1 MVKRFVRR
9 AVLPAILLAA
19 TALGGCVYPYP
30 GYYGS
35 PYYAS
40 GYPAYVAAPVVVGGG
55 YYAGGYRGR
64 YWR

>member
-1 MVKRFVRR
+1 MKRFVRR

-19 TALGGCVYPYP
+19 TALGGCLYPYP

-40 GYPAYVAAPVVVGGG
+40 AYPAYAAPVVVGGG
-55 YYAGGYRGR
+55 FYGGYHRPR